1 MVVFFQVYFFASFSL
16 TNVSIKFI
24 NTFFVY
30 FVKMPNLDPWVKQN
44 NHDYEDTATK
54 TINKFENHLQSIRA
68 QR

>member
-1 MVVFFQVYFFASFSL
+1 
-16 TNVSIKFI
+16 
-24 NTFFVY
+24 
-30 FVKMPNLDPWVKQN
+30 MPNLDPWVKQN